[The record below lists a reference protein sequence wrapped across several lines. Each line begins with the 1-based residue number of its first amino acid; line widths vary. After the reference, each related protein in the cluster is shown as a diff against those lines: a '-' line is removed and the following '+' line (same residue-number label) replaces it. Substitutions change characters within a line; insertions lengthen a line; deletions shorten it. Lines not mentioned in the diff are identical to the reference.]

1 VIVEGRIVPGY
12 ATIPRDEAI
21 PFWRELGRRLR
32 EYHGHPGSVYQ
43 PAYPVSAMPAPRA
56 KGAIEI

>member
-21 PFWRELGRRLR
+21 PFWRELGGRVH
-32 EYHGHPGSVYQ
+32 EHHGHPGSVYE
-43 PAYPVSAMPAPRA
+43 PAYPVCAMPDPRA
-56 KGAIEI
+56 NGAIET